1 MNHPANTRDALLS
14 AGLSEKQCDI
24 LVGMDLSGGTTAAA
38 AAAVRQALDETVD
51 AAVYKSLLLESF
63 SREQA
68 LRATVAD
75 LRLQL
80 QAALAASQ
88 LREIMGSEYNSM
100 TIKLNKQHKSI
111 EILKD
116 IISIISMNRQQSED
130 LSEETMADDKKQ
142 SSPLLW
148 L

>member
-1 MNHPANTRDALLS
+1 M
-14 AGLSEKQCDI
+14 
-24 LVGMDLSGGTTAAA
+24 
-38 AAAVRQALDETVD
+38 RQALDETVD

-68 LRATVAD
+68 LRAIVAD

-100 TIKLNKQHKSI
+100 TIKLNKQHIFNKFAKTQY
-111 EILKD
+111 L
-116 IISIISMNRQQSED
+116 
-130 LSEETMADDKKQ
+130 
-142 SSPLLW
+142 
-148 L
+148 

>member
-1 MNHPANTRDALLS
+1 M
-14 AGLSEKQCDI
+14 
-24 LVGMDLSGGTTAAA
+24 
-38 AAAVRQALDETVD
+38 RQALDETVD
-51 AAVYKSLLLESF
+51 AAVYKALLLESF

-88 LREIMGSEYNSM
+88 LREIMGSGYKSM

-116 IISIISMNRQQSED
+116 IIGIISMNRQQSED
-130 LSEETMADDKKQ
+130 LSEQTMADDNKQ